1 MAAGPFLRCSMM
13 GRRSSRSMSF
23 VLRRSSAMS
32 VGRALHIELSSAPTG
47 MAAIG
52 GSAGCDRRRSAGQLG
67 SIRGCAVGPSL
78 RPDLVGNCAYL
89 LDHLLRLKPADWLA
103 VKITD
108 LVGGASAEHC
118 PGPFDQFAGDRH
130 AG

>member
-1 MAAGPFLRCSMM
+1 
-13 GRRSSRSMSF
+13 
-23 VLRRSSAMS
+23 
-32 VGRALHIELSSAPTG
+32 

-67 SIRGCAVGPSL
+67 SIRGCAMRPSL
-78 RPDLVGNCAYL
+78 RPDPVGNCAYL

-108 LVGGASAEHC
+108 LIGGAAAEHC
-118 PGPFDQFAGDRH
+118 PGPLDQLAGARH
-130 AG
+130 AGLGVAVTVFGHQLAVE